1 MKKYTSFFAGMLVMI
16 SVLAL
21 SGTALAASGQLQIS
35 DAGLVISDVVK
46 VKPGDTY
53 PVDGQRL
60 PTAVTYTGTD
70 GKLYYYLPAQMWT
83 DYFNVRVGWDEE
95 KGSVV
100 LGAAASGEANQ
111 PKGPNPTKPTIDAR
125 VGAYKEI
132 APRDVNRKQRPSL
145 ICDDETRVQTVTGIH
160 MSGSFLWESGR
171 YVVLKIANNGKGR
184 ITCMAGQPAML
195 GEPTYF
201 PAVDIEPGHT
211 LTRAFELDSGTPKEK
226 DDILFDIRGADG
238 SSEPVDVKFSVMQF
252 K

>member
-1 MKKYTSFFAGMLVMI
+1 MKKYKSFFAGMLVMI

-60 PTAVTYTGTD
+60 PAVVAYTGTD
-70 GKLYYYLPAQMWT
+70 GKPYYYLPAQMWT

-95 KGSVV
+95 KGNVV
-100 LGAAASGEANQ
+100 LGAPASGEARS
-111 PKGPNPTKPTIDAR
+111 KGPNPTKPTIGAR

-132 APRDVNRKQRPSL
+132 ASKDVNMKQRPSL
-145 ICDDETRVQTVTGIH
+145 ICDDGTRVQTVTGIH
-160 MSGSFLWESGR
+160 MSGSFRWESGR
-171 YVVLKIANNGKGR
+171 YVVLKIANNGKER
-184 ITCMAGQPAML
+184 ITCLVGQPAML

-226 DDILFDIRGADG
+226 DDILFDIRGAAG
-238 SSEPVDVKFSVMQF
+238 TSEPVDVKFSVMQF

>member
-35 DAGLVISDVVK
+35 GAGLVIMDVVK
-46 VKPGDTY
+46 VKPGDSY

-70 GKLYYYLPAQMWT
+70 GKPYYYLPAQMMS
-83 DYFNVRVGWDEE
+83 DYFNVRLGWSEE
-95 KGSVV
+95 QNSVV
-100 LGAAASGEANQ
+100 LGASSSDAAG
-111 PKGPNPTKPTIDAR
+111 PKGPNPTKPTIGAK
-125 VGAYKEI
+125 VGPYKEV
-132 APRDVNRKQRPSL
+132 AAKTVDTKQKPSL
-145 ICDDETRVQTVTGIH
+145 ISDDKTHVQTVTGVH
-160 MSGSFLWESGR
+160 GGSSFLAANGK
-171 YVVLKIANNGKGR
+171 YAVLRVTNNGKER
-184 ITCMAGQPAML
+184 ITCLVGQPAML

-211 LTRAFELDSGTPKEK
+211 LTRAFEQDGGTPMEN
-226 DDILFDIRGADG
+226 DGLLFDIQGAAG
-238 SSEPVDVKFSVMQF
+238 TSGAVDVTFSLMQF

>member
-1 MKKYTSFFAGMLVMI
+1 MKKYTSFLAGMLVMI

-35 DAGLVISDVVK
+35 DAGLVIVDTVK

-60 PTAVTYTGTD
+60 PAVVAYTGTD
-70 GKLYYYLPAQMWT
+70 GKPYYYLPAQLWT

-100 LGAAASGEANQ
+100 LGAPASGEAG
-111 PKGPNPTKPTIDAR
+111 PKGPNPTKPTFGVK
-125 VGAYKEI
+125 VGPYKEI
-132 APRDVNRKQRPSL
+132 ATKGVDMKQRPSL
-145 ICDDETRVQTVTGIH
+145 ICDDGTRVQTVTGIH
-160 MSGSFLWESGR
+160 MSGSFRWENGR

-184 ITCMAGQPAML
+184 ITCQAGQPTML

-226 DDILFDIRGADG
+226 DDILFDILGAAG
-238 SSEPVDVKFSVMQF
+238 TSEPVDVKYSVMQF